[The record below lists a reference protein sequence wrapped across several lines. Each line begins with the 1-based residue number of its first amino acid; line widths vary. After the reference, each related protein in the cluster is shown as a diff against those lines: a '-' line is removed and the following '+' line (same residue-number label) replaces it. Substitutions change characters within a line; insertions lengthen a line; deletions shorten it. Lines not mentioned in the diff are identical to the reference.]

1 MLKLVPSRQLKA
13 ENLKINSIFLL
24 FLITNALLIQSCN
37 DQKGEIRLLK
47 QEDFD
52 TIINGKKVE
61 LFTLTNTSGTTCQI
75 TNYGARW
82 LSMWVQ
88 DKTGKMTDVVLGFNS
103 LSKYMNAGEPYHGAI
118 VGRICARI
126 DDARFTLG
134 GNEYKLAE
142 NDLFG
147 VPVKN
152 HLHGGIMGFHRQV
165 WDSKTFENEK
175 KEQGVIFSYLSVDGE
190 EGFPGNLGVE
200 VKYLLTENNELKIEY
215 LAVTDKPTLVNMTN
229 HAYFNLNG
237 EGNGNILDH
246 QMKVNSEKY
255 IETDAELIPT
265 GLLKTVEGTPL
276 DYREFSSMGMGI
288 NEDHD
293 QIVKGKGYAA
303 SMVIKEENNTDLN
316 EVAIAY
322 SEDSGIQMQVFST
335 KTSLQL
341 YNAWL
346 MDGTDTGKSGKL
358 YGASAGFVMEP
369 QGFPDAPNHK
379 NFPAVVLRP
388 EEKYIHTDIYK
399 FSVR

>member
-1 MLKLVPSRQLKA
+1 MNCRLQ
-13 ENLKINSIFLL
+13 SIQCFLL
-24 FLITNALLIQSCN
+24 CCLMVYQSCGVTKT
-37 DQKGEIRLLK
+37 DQEVKLLR
-47 QEDFD
+47 QENFD
-52 TIINGKKVE
+52 TIIDSRKID
-61 LFTLTNTSGTTCQI
+61 LFILKNSSNLVCEF

-88 DKTGKMTDVVLGFNS
+88 DKTGRMKDVVLGFNT
-103 LSKYMNAGEPYHGAI
+103 LTEYMNAAEPYHGAI
-118 VGRICARI
+118 VGRICGRI
-126 DDARFTLG
+126 DDARFILDSV
-134 GNEYKLAE
+134 EYKLAG

-152 HLHGGIMGFHRQV
+152 HLHGGIKGFHRQV
-165 WDSKTFENEK
+165 WDARIFENDK
-175 KEQGVIFSYLSVDGE
+175 KEQGVVFSYISKDGE
-190 EGFPGNLGVE
+190 EGFPGNLRVE

-215 LAVTDKPTLVNMTN
+215 MAVTDKPTLVNMTN

-246 QMKVNSEKY
+246 KMKVNSAKY
-255 IETDAELIPT
+255 IETDAGLIPT

-276 DYREFSSMGMGI
+276 DYREFASMGIGI

-303 SMVIKEENNTDLN
+303 AMVIKEENNTDLI

-346 MDGTDTGKSGKL
+346 MDGTDTGKSGKP
-358 YGASAGFVMEP
+358 YNASAGFVIEP
-369 QGFPDAPNHK
+369 QGFPDAPNHI
-379 NFPAVVLRP
+379 NFPTIVLRP